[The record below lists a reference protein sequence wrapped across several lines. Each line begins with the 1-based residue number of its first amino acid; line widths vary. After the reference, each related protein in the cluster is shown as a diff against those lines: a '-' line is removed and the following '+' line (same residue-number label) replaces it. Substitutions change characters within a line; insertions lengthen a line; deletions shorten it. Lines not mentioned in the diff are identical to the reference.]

1 MKLASIRRYAL
12 AVLFCAATACPAAAQ
27 WPNRPI
33 TLTVAFAAGG
43 VTDGV
48 ARKIAAELGK
58 SLSQDIVV
66 ENKGGAGGG
75 LAAMAT
81 VRAAPDGY
89 SLLFASSG
97 PAALNK
103 LIYKKLAYDPEKD
116 LTPIVLVGFIP
127 QVIAAKPTLPVS
139 NLKEF
144 VEYSKKNQGKMTF
157 GNSGIGTTSQIAA
170 VWFARATGIEATH
183 VAYRGTAPLVN
194 DVMGGQIDAGFP
206 GFFPQTT
213 SLKILAVTSDKRIEA
228 LPDVPTVLETGLAD
242 LTSGLWFGLMG
253 PANLPRPIVDR
264 INQIVNDYLKTDD
277 AKAIA
282 KVLGMRI
289 MGGTPEAMRDLAANE
304 IKRLRPIVEEAKI
317 SVD

>member
-1 MKLASIRRYAL
+1 MRSIAL
-12 AVLFCAATACPAAAQ
+12 QCTFAALLSVGTAYPAAAQ
-27 WPNRPI
+27 WPTRPI
-33 TLTVAFAAGG
+33 TLTVAFSAGG

-48 ARKIAAELGK
+48 ARKVALELGK
-58 SLSQDIVV
+58 GLSQDIVV
-66 ENKGGAGGG
+66 ENKGGAGGS
-75 LAAMAT
+75 LAATA
-81 VRAAPDGY
+81 VARAPADGY

-127 QVIAAKPTLPVS
+127 QVIAGKPTLPVDT
-139 NLKEF
+139 LKAF
-144 VEYSKKNQGKMTF
+144 VAYARKNQGKMTF

-170 VWFARATGIEATH
+170 VWFARATGIDATH

-194 DVMGGQIDAGFP
+194 DIMGGQIDAGFP

-228 LPDVPTVLETGLAD
+228 LPDVPTVKETGVAD

-253 PANLPRPIVDR
+253 PANLPAPIVDR
-264 INQIVNDYLKTDD
+264 INTIVNAYLATDD
-277 AKAIA
+277 AKTLARTF
-282 KVLGMRI
+282 GMQI
-289 MGGTPEAMRDLAANE
+289 MGGSPEDMRELAARE

-317 SVD
+317 SVE

>member
-1 MKLASIRRYAL
+1 MRKTILRCIFATLLSAGA
-12 AVLFCAATACPAAAQ
+12 AVPAAAQ
-27 WPNRPI
+27 WPTRPI

-48 ARKIAAELGK
+48 ARKIAIELGK
-58 SLSQDIVV
+58 KLSGDVVV

-75 LAAMAT
+75 LAAMA
-81 VRAAPDGY
+81 VIRSAADGY

-103 LIYKKLAYDPEKD
+103 LIYKKLAYDPQKD

-127 QVIAAKPTLPVS
+127 QVIAAKPTLPVN

-144 VEYSKKNQGKMTF
+144 VEYAKKHQGKMTF

-170 VWFARATGIEATH
+170 AWFSHDTGIQATH

-213 SLKILAVTSDKRIEA
+213 SLKLLAVTSDKRIEA
-228 LPDVPTVLETGLAD
+228 LPDVPTVKETGVAD

-264 INQIVNDYLKTDD
+264 INKIVNDYLATDEAKT
-277 AKAIA
+277 IA
-282 KVLGMRI
+282 RTVGKRI
-289 MGGTPEAMRDLAANE
+289 LGGTPEDMRDLAANE

>member
-1 MKLASIRRYAL
+1 MRKTVLRCIFAAL
-12 AVLFCAATACPAAAQ
+12 LSAVAAFPAAAQ
-27 WPNRPI
+27 WPTRPI

-48 ARKIAAELGK
+48 ARKIAIELGK
-58 SLSQDIVV
+58 QLSGDVIV

-75 LAAMAT
+75 LAAMA
-81 VRAAPDGY
+81 VIRSAADGY

-103 LIYKKLAYDPEKD
+103 LIYKKLAYDPQKD

-127 QVIAAKPTLPVS
+127 QVIAAKPTLPVN

-144 VEYSKKNQGKMTF
+144 VEYAKKHQGKMTF

-170 VWFARATGIEATH
+170 AWFSHDTGIQATH
-183 VAYRGTAPLVN
+183 IAYRGTAPLVN

-213 SLKILAVTSDKRIEA
+213 SLKLLAVTSDKRIEA
-228 LPDVPTVLETGLAD
+228 LPDVPTVKETGVAD

-264 INQIVNDYLKTDD
+264 INKIVNDYLATDEAKT
-277 AKAIA
+277 IA
-282 KVLGMRI
+282 RTLGMRI
-289 MGGTPEAMRDLAANE
+289 LGGTPEDMRDLAANE

>member
-1 MKLASIRRYAL
+1 MRKTILRCIFATLLSAGA
-12 AVLFCAATACPAAAQ
+12 AVPAAAQ
-27 WPNRPI
+27 WPTRPI

-48 ARKIAAELGK
+48 ARKIAIELGK
-58 SLSQDIVV
+58 KLSGDVVV

-75 LAAMAT
+75 LAAMA
-81 VRAAPDGY
+81 VIRSAADGY

-103 LIYKKLAYDPEKD
+103 LIYKKLAYDPQKD

-127 QVIAAKPTLPVS
+127 QVIAAKPTLPVN

-144 VEYSKKNQGKMTF
+144 VEYAKKRQGKMTF

-170 VWFARATGIEATH
+170 AWFSHDTGIQATH

-213 SLKILAVTSDKRIEA
+213 SLKLLAVTSDKRIEA
-228 LPDVPTVLETGLAD
+228 LPDVPTVKETGVAD

-264 INQIVNDYLKTDD
+264 INKIVNDYLATDEAKT
-277 AKAIA
+277 IA
-282 KVLGMRI
+282 RTLGMRI
-289 MGGTPEAMRDLAANE
+289 LGGTPEDMRDLAANE
-304 IKRLRPIVEEAKI
+304 LKRLRPIVEEAKI

>member
-1 MKLASIRRYAL
+1 MRKTILRCIFATLLSAGA
-12 AVLFCAATACPAAAQ
+12 AVPAAAQ
-27 WPNRPI
+27 WPTRPI

-48 ARKIAAELGK
+48 ARKITIELGK
-58 SLSQDIVV
+58 KLSGDVVV

-75 LAAMAT
+75 LAAMA
-81 VRAAPDGY
+81 VIRSAADGY

-103 LIYKKLAYDPEKD
+103 LIYKKLAYDPQKD

-127 QVIAAKPTLPVS
+127 QVIAAKPTLPVN

-144 VEYSKKNQGKMTF
+144 VEYAKKRQGKMTF

-170 VWFARATGIEATH
+170 AWFSHDTGIQATH

-213 SLKILAVTSDKRIEA
+213 SLKLLAVTSDKRIEA
-228 LPDVPTVLETGLAD
+228 LPDVPTVKETGVAD

-264 INQIVNDYLKTDD
+264 INKIVNDYLATDEAKT
-277 AKAIA
+277 IA
-282 KVLGMRI
+282 RTLGMRI
-289 MGGTPEAMRDLAANE
+289 LGGTPEDMRDLAANE

>member
-1 MKLASIRRYAL
+1 MAVIRS
-12 AVLFCAATACPAAAQ
+12 AA
-27 WPNRPI
+27 
-33 TLTVAFAAGG
+33 
-43 VTDGV
+43 
-48 ARKIAAELGK
+48 
-58 SLSQDIVV
+58 
-66 ENKGGAGGG
+66 
-75 LAAMAT
+75 
-81 VRAAPDGY
+81 DGY

-103 LIYKKLAYDPEKD
+103 LIYKKLAYDPQKD

-127 QVIAAKPTLPVS
+127 QVIAAKPTLPVN

-144 VEYSKKNQGKMTF
+144 VEYAKKRQGKMTF

-170 VWFARATGIEATH
+170 AWFSHDTGIQATH

-213 SLKILAVTSDKRIEA
+213 SLKLLAVTSDKRIEA
-228 LPDVPTVLETGLAD
+228 LPDVPTVKETGVAD

-264 INQIVNDYLKTDD
+264 INKIVNDYLATDEAKT
-277 AKAIA
+277 IA
-282 KVLGMRI
+282 RTLGMRI
-289 MGGTPEAMRDLAANE
+289 LGGTPEDMRDLAANE

>member
-1 MKLASIRRYAL
+1 MRKTILRCIFATLLSAGA
-12 AVLFCAATACPAAAQ
+12 AVPAAAQ
-27 WPNRPI
+27 WPTRPI

-48 ARKIAAELGK
+48 ARKIAIELGK
-58 SLSQDIVV
+58 KLSGDVVV

-75 LAAMAT
+75 LAAMA
-81 VRAAPDGY
+81 VIRSAADGY

-103 LIYKKLAYDPEKD
+103 LIYKKLAYDPQKD

-127 QVIAAKPTLPVS
+127 QVIAAKPTLPVN

-144 VEYSKKNQGKMTF
+144 VEYAKKHQGKMTF

-170 VWFARATGIEATH
+170 AWFSHDTGIQATH

-213 SLKILAVTSDKRIEA
+213 SLKLLAVTSDKRIEA
-228 LPDVPTVLETGLAD
+228 LPDVPTVKETGVAD

-264 INQIVNDYLKTDD
+264 INKIVNDYLATDEAKT
-277 AKAIA
+277 IA
-282 KVLGMRI
+282 RTLGMRI
-289 MGGTPEAMRDLAANE
+289 LGGTPEDMRDLAANE

>member
-1 MKLASIRRYAL
+1 MKKTILQCVLVAL
-12 AVLFCAATACPAAAQ
+12 LSAGAAFPAAAQ
-27 WPNRPI
+27 WPTRPI

-48 ARKIAAELGK
+48 ARKIAIELGK
-58 SLSQDIVV
+58 QLSGDVIV

-75 LAAMAT
+75 LAAMA
-81 VRAAPDGY
+81 VIRSAADGY

-103 LIYKKLAYDPEKD
+103 LIYKKLAYDPQKD

-127 QVIAAKPTLPVS
+127 QVIAAKPTLPVN

-144 VEYSKKNQGKMTF
+144 VEYAKKRQGKMTF

-170 VWFARATGIEATH
+170 AWFSHDTGIQATH

-213 SLKILAVTSDKRIEA
+213 SLKLLAVTSDKRIEA
-228 LPDVPTVLETGLAD
+228 LPDVPTVKETGVAD

-264 INQIVNDYLKTDD
+264 INKIVNDYLATDEAKT
-277 AKAIA
+277 IA
-282 KVLGMRI
+282 RTLGMRI
-289 MGGTPEAMRDLAANE
+289 LGGTPEDMRDLAANE